1 MMIDQTVP
9 SQHKYEFLHLFQTA
23 VSCELNTIISGD
35 GIRKVPTSKSL
46 FHAHVTFSFE
56 AIFQKKMVH
65 LENHLASSRLLYRGP
80 ARLD

>member
-56 AIFQKKMVH
+56 AIFQKKIVH
-65 LENHLASSRLLYRGP
+65 LENHILPLRVFALGAQP
-80 ARLD
+80 G